1 MLSKTI
7 NRITI
12 ELMIDNKNNG
22 QKRGSYKAGVEKQK
36 KIIDT
41 TRMLIIE
48 EGYTNFSFRKVAKKV
63 GISVGN
69 LQHYFATKNELFDA
83 MLKSV
88 IGEYLLT
95 IESLKYTVGCPEDY
109 LYEVIQY
116 VVKDLTTFET
126 TRFFPELWSLS
137 NHDENV
143 DALVQHMYE
152 EYRKIYA
159 EIAQQINPKID
170 KETADSIAL
179 FISSTIEGHAIFIG
193 HDKKYASSCDKTIKM
208 TYASAIYIIKEAH
221 LT

>member
-1 MLSKTI
+1 MS
-7 NRITI
+7 
-12 ELMIDNKNNG
+12 DNKNSG
-22 QKRGSYKAGVEKQK
+22 QKRGSYKAGLEKQK
-36 KIIDT
+36 KIIET

-83 MLKSV
+83 MLMSV
-88 IGEYLLT
+88 MGEYILT

-116 VVKDLTTFET
+116 VVEDLSSFET

-137 NHDENV
+137 NYDENV
-143 DALVQHMYE
+143 DELVQHMYE
-152 EYRKIYA
+152 RYRKIYV

-170 KETADSIAL
+170 EETADSIAL
-179 FISSTIEGHAIFIG
+179 FICATIEGHTIFIG
-193 HDKKYASSCDKTIKM
+193 HDKKYISNCEQTIKM
-208 TYASAIYIIKEAH
+208 TYASAIHIIKEAH